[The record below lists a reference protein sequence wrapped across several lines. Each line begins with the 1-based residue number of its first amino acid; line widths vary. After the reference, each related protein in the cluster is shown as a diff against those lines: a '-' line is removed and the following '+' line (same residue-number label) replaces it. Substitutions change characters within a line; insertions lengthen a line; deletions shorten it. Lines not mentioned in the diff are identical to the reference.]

1 MTINLSQCTF
11 CSRRCRSLLAH
22 IYSKKRRVEY
32 VTWGPLEYTPTPLR
46 HCIRVYEILFF
57 DLHQSHFIIHKLY
70 LHRARVCLSSMLKT
84 QCIHLIYGKAYSEKC
99 KRSCLFHKAFRAIDW
114 HHSNFRVARE
124 KRISKICHFKRSGS
138 INDNATKQKNRFFLC
153 IAQMIILH
161 FSMNLIFVQSPRRTV
176 I

>member
-138 INDNATKQKNRFFLC
+138 INDNANKQKNRFFLC
-153 IAQMIILH
+153 IANDNFTFFNEFDLCPK
-161 FSMNLIFVQSPRRTV
+161 SA
-176 I
+176 